1 MSSQKRN
8 EQLDSHALHAL
19 LDILLQRTRAIE
31 PPDGHE
37 PSRRRVV
44 DTLLYAQRRIAGA
57 DHAVVPPPMFDQ
69 VYTAAAQ
76 LSGSW
81 DNLETT
87 GDFALLEQLATVDVV
102 ALLQA
107 LAPIPVHADA
117 VVVAAEQQVKRLSD
131 LTLDAEATRLALN
144 ATVAAEVEQAR
155 QALAATRAEFESEAL
170 VIRSQVADLATT
182 ISQEEARLTT
192 TLGDFETRGSAAR
205 TEFDTKASTA
215 LAAAETKSNAAVDEF
230 KASASAAL
238 AEQVAGIE
246 ERAESWFADAAMS
259 RTATEDAAAAL
270 LDELEKSRDKAVD
283 LVGVVAN
290 TGTAAHFQQVADHE
304 RKAADIWRLVAV
316 GLAGIAVLVAFVTAF
331 SASQTPDLDWQ
342 HLLAKAL
349 ITLSI
354 AGVAAYAGRQSSEHR
369 EQERQARHTELQ
381 LKAIG
386 AFLETMDEAQR
397 AEIQNALAAH
407 VFGPRAERSGKQEAS
422 DAPFGSILAQL
433 ASAGYELTKNK

>member
-1 MSSQKRN
+1 MSLQERN
-8 EQLDSHALHAL
+8 EQLDSHAVHGL
-19 LDILLQRTRAIE
+19 LDILLERARAIE

-37 PSRRRVV
+37 QARRRVV
-44 DTLLYAQRRIAGA
+44 DALLYAQRRIAGA
-57 DHAVVPPPMFDQ
+57 DHAVVPPMMFDQ
-69 VYTAAAQ
+69 VYTAASQ

-87 GDFALLEQLATVDVV
+87 GDFGLLEQLATADVV
-102 ALLQA
+102 TLLHA
-107 LAPIPVHADA
+107 VAPIPVHADA
-117 VVVAAEQQVKRLSD
+117 VVQAAELQVKRLSD
-131 LTLDAEATRLALN
+131 LALDGEANRLALN
-144 ATVAAEVEQAR
+144 ETVAAEVEGAR
-155 QALAATRAEFESEAL
+155 QALAASRSEFEAEASA
-170 VIRSQVADLATT
+170 IRSQLSDLATT

-215 LAAAETKSNAAVDEF
+215 LAAAETKSNTAVDEF
-230 KASASAAL
+230 KAAAAATL
-238 AEQVAGIE
+238 AQQVEDIG
-246 ERAESWFADAAMS
+246 ERADEWFAEAARN
-259 RTATEDAAAAL
+259 RTASEDAAAAL

-290 TGTAAHFQQVADHE
+290 TGTAAHFQKVADYE
-304 RKAADIWRLVAV
+304 RNTANTWRIVAV
-316 GLAGIAVLVAFVTAF
+316 VLAGAAVVVAFVTAF

-349 ITLSI
+349 ITLTI
-354 AGVAAYAGRQSSEHR
+354 AGVAAYAGRQSAEHR

-407 VFGPRAERSGKQEAS
+407 VFGPRAENPGKAEAA